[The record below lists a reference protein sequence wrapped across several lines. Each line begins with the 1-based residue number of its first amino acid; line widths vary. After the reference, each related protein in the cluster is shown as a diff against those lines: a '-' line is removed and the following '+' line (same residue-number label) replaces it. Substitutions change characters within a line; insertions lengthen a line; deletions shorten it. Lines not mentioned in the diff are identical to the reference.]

1 MNNKQILSDV
11 IEALGIKSV
20 QEFSMK
26 LGYKSPSYIYR
37 EVKDNDSKSLNKT
50 LCYNITKVFPQIN
63 LKYLRSGK
71 GEVIDQV
78 KHEFFKNSDSIGEMK
93 NTDMST
99 LILLKLVERQ
109 EKSVKLHEQT
119 NTLLKDLIEK
129 LNEK

>member
-11 IEALGIKSV
+11 IEALGIKTV
-20 QEFSMK
+20 QEFSIK

-37 EVKDNDSKSLNKT
+37 EVKDNDFKKLSIA
-50 LCYNITKVFPQIN
+50 LCRRIIEVFPQVN
-63 LKYLRSGK
+63 LAYLRSEG
-71 GEVIDQV
+71 GEILDEV
-78 KHEFFKNSDSIGEMK
+78 KHEYSKKSELIDDMENS
-93 NTDMST
+93 DMST

-109 EKSVKLHEQT
+109 EKSIKLHEQT